1 MKLKK
6 GLVQIYTGDGKG
18 KTTAAIGQGIRSAG
32 YGLNVVMVQFLKG
45 GYTGELSTI
54 DKINNLI
61 DCRKKEIEKTVNQ
74 LKELTEAIGAINQAQ
89 VQLKELIEIIEPM
102 YDTLDKLEKICPK
115 TANED

>member
-1 MKLKK
+1 MK
-6 GLVQIYTGDGKG
+6 
-18 KTTAAIGQGIRSAG
+18 GQSM
-32 YGLNVVMVQFLKG
+32 NDFLKIFN
-45 GYTGELSTI
+45 YYYDTFLKAV
-54 DKINNLI
+54 DLYWRL
-61 DCRKKEIEKTVNQ
+61 DMRKKEIEKTVNQ